1 MSKPKEHR
9 WRNPRT
15 GVELYLRRGVR
26 NESKIV
32 TNATAEELGFR
43 ILRLLEDQEDMVD
56 QLRTYQLEER
66 IQPEEDE
73 TRSPRSVAED
83 DNFWK

>member
-1 MSKPKEHR
+1 
-9 WRNPRT
+9 
-15 GVELYLRRGVR
+15 
-26 NESKIV
+26 V